1 MYFPNLISYNIFI
14 VTLREVLFPQKNI
27 IGSLAGF
34 LMNGLA
40 INAKNTINCEKKQ
53 YKTKPRKNNI

>member
-40 INAKNTINCEKKQ
+40 INAVLSFVEF
-53 YKTKPRKNNI
+53 